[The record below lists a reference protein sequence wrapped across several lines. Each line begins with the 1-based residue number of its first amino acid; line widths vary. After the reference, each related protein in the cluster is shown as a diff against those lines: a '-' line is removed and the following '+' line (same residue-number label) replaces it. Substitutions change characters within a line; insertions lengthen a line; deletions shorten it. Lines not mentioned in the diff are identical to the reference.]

1 MRTSSWTSNK
11 QTNKQTIK
19 REEDAILGTDITE
32 TSRLT
37 FDIFE
42 ALSPVASEWRDTFAL
57 NRERMKRIVYFRA
70 GAFVVCSLVLFVC
83 LCFAAQ
89 RNHPG
94 VAQDAGPGTAKRKL
108 LTVPVGPL
116 GVITNAI
123 IQPTT
128 FLRVA
133 LLILRNQIGAN
144 PTEEFLQMILSTDIG
159 YTKFT
164 NVFASFATGA
174 IQDFS
179 SGVTTD
185 TVLAQE
191 WVIDGFST
199 LDNTVFS
206 EFFAGGASS
215 RAEIDGRE
223 RRADVER
230 VD

>member
-1 MRTSSWTSNK
+1 M
-11 QTNKQTIK
+11 
-19 REEDAILGTDITE
+19 A
-32 TSRLT
+32 
-37 FDIFE
+37 
-42 ALSPVASEWRDTFAL
+42 
-57 NRERMKRIVYFRA
+57 
-70 GAFVVCSLVLFVC
+70 
-83 LCFAAQ
+83 
-89 RNHPG
+89 
-94 VAQDAGPGTAKRKL
+94 
-108 LTVPVGPL
+108 
-116 GVITNAI
+116 
-123 IQPTT
+123 
-128 FLRVA
+128 FLRTAVPD
-133 LLILRNQIGAN
+133 GKGG
-144 PTEEFLQMILSTDIG
+144 ILSQADVG
-159 YTKFT
+159 A
-164 NVFASFATGA
+164 VGFASFAAGA

>member
-159 YTKFT
+159 YK
-164 NVFASFATGA
+164 
-174 IQDFS
+174 
-179 SGVTTD
+179 
-185 TVLAQE
+185 
-191 WVIDGFST
+191 
-199 LDNTVFS
+199 S
-206 EFFAGGASS
+206 EIYKCLREFRRGRHS
-215 RAEIDGRE
+215 RLFE
-223 RRADVER
+223 RRHHGHRLGAGVGDRWV
-230 VD
+230 

>member
-1 MRTSSWTSNK
+1 
-11 QTNKQTIK
+11 
-19 REEDAILGTDITE
+19 
-32 TSRLT
+32 
-37 FDIFE
+37 
-42 ALSPVASEWRDTFAL
+42 
-57 NRERMKRIVYFRA
+57 MKRIVYFRS

-89 RNHPG
+89 TNRPG
-94 VAQDAGPGTAKRKL
+94 VAEDAGPGTAKRKL
-108 LTVPVGPL
+108 LTVPIGPL

-133 LLILRNQIGAN
+133 LLILRNQLGAN
-144 PTEEFLQMILSTDIG
+144 PTEEFLQMILSTMDIG

-164 NVFASFATGA
+164 NVFASFAAGA

-191 WVIDGFST
+191 WVIDGSST

-206 EFFAGGASS
+206 EFFAGGASP
-215 RAEIDGRE
+215 RAEIDARE
-223 RRADVER
+223 RRADIER
-230 VD
+230 ID